1 MIRLSKR
8 LVAIASL
15 VPKDTNLLDIGCDH
29 GLLEIYLWQDERCKK
44 YISSDVNESALNNAK
59 ENILKYKANSK
70 IETRLGNGLS
80 VINSSDMIDTVVIS
94 GMGAHTII
102 GILKYQ
108 IDKFKIDTL
117 IIQSNTKLEFL
128 RKEITKLGYYI
139 DSELIVEDN
148 KKIYVII
155 RFKKGNK
162 KYNRKELYFGPK
174 LMEENSELF
183 QEYKRIELEKLNI
196 RKKLVPKRDII
207 LRYKIKREINL
218 YKYE

>member
-8 LVAIASL
+8 LAAIASL
-15 VPKDTNLLDIGCDH
+15 VPKGTNLLDIGCDH
-29 GLLEIYLWQDERCKK
+29 GLLEIYLWQNERCNK

-155 RFKKGNK
+155 RFKKGYK
-162 KYNRKELYFGPK
+162 KYNKKELYFGPK

-218 YKYE
+218 YK

>member
-1 MIRLSKR
+1 MIKLSKR
-8 LVAIASL
+8 LASIASL

-29 GLLEIYLWQDERCKK
+29 GLLDIYLWQDGRCNK
-44 YISSDVNESALNNAK
+44 YIASDVNESALSNAK
-59 ENILKYKANSK
+59 ENILKYKASSE
-70 IETRLGNGLS
+70 IEARIGNGLS

-108 IDKFKIDTL
+108 IDKFNIDTL
-117 IIQSNTKLEFL
+117 IIQSNTKLELL
-128 RKEITKLGYYI
+128 RKEITRLGYYI

-148 KKIYVII
+148 NKIYVII
-155 RFKKGNK
+155 RFKKGK
-162 KYNRKELYFGPK
+162 KRYNRKELYFGPK

-196 RKKLVPKRDII
+196 REKLVPKKDIL
-207 LRYKIKREINL
+207 LRYKIKREISL
-218 YKYE
+218 YK

>member
-8 LVAIASL
+8 LAAIASL

-29 GLLEIYLWQDERCKK
+29 GLLEIYLWQNERCNK

-155 RFKKGNK
+155 RFKKGYK
-162 KYNRKELYFGPK
+162 KYNKKELYFGPK
-174 LMEENSELF
+174 LMKENSELF

-218 YKYE
+218 YK

>member
-15 VPKDTNLLDIGCDH
+15 VPKGTNLLDIGCDH
-29 GLLEIYLWQDERCKK
+29 GLLEIYLWQNERCNK

-102 GILKYQ
+102 GIFKYQ

-155 RFKKGNK
+155 RFKKGYK
-162 KYNRKELYFGPK
+162 KYNKKELYFGPK

-218 YKYE
+218 YK

>member
-8 LVAIASL
+8 LAAIASL

-29 GLLEIYLWQDERCKK
+29 GLLEIYLWQNEICNK

-155 RFKKGNK
+155 RFKKGYK
-162 KYNRKELYFGPK
+162 KYNKKELYFGPK

-207 LRYKIKREINL
+207 LRYKIKREINS
-218 YKYE
+218 YK

>member
-8 LVAIASL
+8 LAAIASL

-29 GLLEIYLWQDERCKK
+29 GLLEIYLWQNEICNK

-155 RFKKGNK
+155 RFKKGYK
-162 KYNRKELYFGPK
+162 KYNKKELYFGPK

-218 YKYE
+218 YK